1 MKYVNRLLVCGAI
14 ISAMFAMSSIA
25 SAQKKK
31 EPLKGSGVDNKDL
44 LKPAARP
51 KKADLPASTLPLQ
64 FIKGERIA
72 LVGNSTAERM
82 NLFGHFET
90 LLHARFPE
98 KELVFRNFGRPADE
112 VANRQRANDYTKL
125 DDPLFTFNPDT
136 FLCFFGFNESFTGP
150 LGVEKF
156 KADYEKFIDDY
167 SQKYARDDSKSSPR
181 FVIISPIAFESTG
194 DSLLPEGK
202 KENENLKLYAD
213 AAKTVATYRKIA
225 FVDIFTPTL
234 KVFDEKA
241 GSQFTI
247 NGCHVNEAGDKVVG
261 QVLDAGLFNSTN
273 PASSNISMLETLRK
287 AINDK
292 SWVHLQDY
300 RMLNGWYVYGGRR
313 TFDTETFPREYM

>member
-136 FLCFFGFNESFTGP
+136 FLCFFGFNESFAGP

-156 KADYEKFIDDY
+156 KADYEKFIDEY

-213 AAKTVATYRKIA
+213 AAKTVATYSE
-225 FVDIFTPTL
+225 D
-234 KVFDEKA
+234 
-241 GSQFTI
+241 
-247 NGCHVNEAGDKVVG
+247 C
-261 QVLDAGLFNSTN
+261 
-273 PASSNISMLETLRK
+273 LRRYLYP
-287 AINDK
+287 D
-292 SWVHLQDY
+292 S
-300 RMLNGWYVYGGRR
+300 
-313 TFDTETFPREYM
+313 